1 MAVEVVWMTGK
12 HEKMDK
18 KSQEKASLKLRT
30 FFKRN
35 SQFAFSKKYMGQLK
49 LLKEKY

>member
-30 FFKRN
+30 FLRGTFN
-35 SQFAFSKKYMGQLK
+35 
-49 LLKEKY
+49 LLLAKNIWDN